1 MATVKS
7 EMVGNVS
14 QVVVSVGDQV
24 CSGDPLLFVE
34 SMKMEIPVEADRSG
48 TIAKILIERGAS
60 VQTGDPLVELS

>member
-24 CSGDPLLFVE
+24 RSGDPLLFVE